1 MWESDLGFLVL
12 GVSHGQSSIQGSKFP
27 FRDIN
32 VVPFESNIYI

>member
-12 GVSHGQSSIQGSKFP
+12 GVSHGRIQGSKFP